1 MASGRRRREMDVVE
15 QHILRRLQTSTVT
28 AVVVNGEVHSPAL
41 EDILSPLELEMH
53 RRWLEAKHQQDKE
66 RLLREIADTRE

>member
-41 EDILSPLELEMH
+41 EDVLSPLELEIH